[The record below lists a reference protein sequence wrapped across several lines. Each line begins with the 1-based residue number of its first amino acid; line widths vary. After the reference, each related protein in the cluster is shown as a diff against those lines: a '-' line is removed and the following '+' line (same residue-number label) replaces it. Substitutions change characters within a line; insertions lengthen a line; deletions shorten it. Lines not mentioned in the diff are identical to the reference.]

1 MRTLA
6 SLLLFCAM
14 THAAEL
20 DPIAVG
26 KLVARAEDA
35 RSDALVVMKDGKLV
49 GEWHFGRPDGL
60 IETMSMTKSIVNLA
74 IGRLI
79 DAGKIKSIDEPVY
92 TFFPEWKQGKKKLVT
107 LRHLLNHTSGMQAE
121 RTTGGEIYPS
131 PDFVKLALA
140 AELSDEPGTK
150 FFYNNKAVALLAA
163 IVQLASGKR
172 LDLFVRDELF
182 TPLGITQYEWKL
194 DGAGNPHA
202 LAGLRLRAIDLARIG
217 VMLADDGVWAGKRLV
232 SHAWIAESMK
242 PGQALVPTCGLL
254 WWLIPAWKKF
264 TIDDGVVKAW
274 RDAKLEESFIARV
287 LPIKDKVFER
297 DAFFAELGKI
307 FGDPK
312 IETWH
317 EHTWKRGLPDG
328 KLISGPIVA
337 YEAQGW
343 LGQYLIVVPKER
355 LVVVRMVRSTGAD
368 DDEKKIDSFSKLPD
382 LALSLLK
389 P

>member
-140 AELSDEPGTK
+140 AELSDEPGTC
-150 FFYNNKAVALLAA
+150 LLYTSDAA
-163 IVQLASGKR
+163 
-172 LDLFVRDELF
+172 DE
-182 TPLGITQYEWKL
+182 
-194 DGAGNPHA
+194 
-202 LAGLRLRAIDLARIG
+202 
-217 VMLADDGVWAGKRLV
+217 
-232 SHAWIAESMK
+232 
-242 PGQALVPTCGLL
+242 
-254 WWLIPAWKKF
+254 
-264 TIDDGVVKAW
+264 
-274 RDAKLEESFIARV
+274 
-287 LPIKDKVFER
+287 
-297 DAFFAELGKI
+297 
-307 FGDPK
+307 
-312 IETWH
+312 
-317 EHTWKRGLPDG
+317 
-328 KLISGPIVA
+328 
-337 YEAQGW
+337 
-343 LGQYLIVVPKER
+343 
-355 LVVVRMVRSTGAD
+355 
-368 DDEKKIDSFSKLPD
+368 
-382 LALSLLK
+382 
-389 P
+389 